1 MKFNIFKAT
10 DGELTLAARAT
21 SAERALRHARHLA
34 GVAAEGWLKERG
46 AKGVERIK
54 CSRTYIDE
62 EILVYAQIGVFFM
75 CREDTPLRVA
85 PF

>member
-21 SAERALRHARHLA
+21 SAERALRHTRHLA
-34 GVAAEGWLKERG
+34 RISGGWLLERG
-46 AKGVERIK
+46 GMAAQIMPDHREYV
-54 CSRTYIDE
+54 DE
-62 EILVYAQIGVFFM
+62 EILIYIQIGTHFM
-75 CREDTPLRVA
+75 CREDTQLRVT